1 MLSRMAKKQSRRSI
15 SINRQIYERLKA
27 HCEGKDISMS
37 RFVEAQINSYL
48 NALGGA
54 PPPPTTN

>member
-27 HCEGKDISMS
+27 HCEGKDVSMS
-37 RFVEAQINSYL
+37 SFVEATIMSYL

-54 PPPPTTN
+54 VPQPITS